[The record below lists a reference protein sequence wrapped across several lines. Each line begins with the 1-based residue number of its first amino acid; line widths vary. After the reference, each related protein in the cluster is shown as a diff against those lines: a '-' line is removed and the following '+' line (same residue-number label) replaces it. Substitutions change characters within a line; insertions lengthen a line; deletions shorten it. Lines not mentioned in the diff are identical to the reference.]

1 MNVPNIVDTKRIVE
15 IFDSSEED
23 NVEELPNEQVDDNNV
38 RMEDAPGND
47 NGNNQDPIF
56 LFPPSNN
63 AGGVVDG
70 MISTINPNDNMNN
83 FLAAMP
89 NTNGSALSFGAQNNQ
104 GGASGMNSNG
114 TNTQK
119 VKMFRCRI
127 CSKWYTHRGSLVRHF
142 KDKHKD
148 QMV

>member
-1 MNVPNIVDTKRIVE
+1 MFQNLVDTKRIVE

-47 NGNNQDPIF
+47 NGNNQDPIL
-56 LFPPSNN
+56 LFPPSNMP

-70 MISTINPNDNMNN
+70 MISTINPNDNMDH

-89 NTNGSALSFGAQNNQ
+89 NTNGSALSLGAQNNQ